1 MIFPLLL
8 MKALLRS
15 NNTRKNGLDFGLI
28 RALRNP
34 KMAVIHWRL
43 FPAKP
48 KKLGNQKRIEDK
60 VYYVLRLFGCLN

>member
-1 MIFPLLL
+1 

-28 RALRNP
+28 RALATKNGCDQLA
-34 KMAVIHWRL
+34 AVS
-43 FPAKP
+43 KP
-48 KKLGNQKRIEDK
+48 KKKKRIEDK

>member
-15 NNTRKNGLDFGLI
+15 NNNRKNGLDFGLI

-43 FPAKP
+43 FQNR
-48 KKLGNQKRIEDK
+48 KKKKKKE
-60 VYYVLRLFGCLN
+60 LRTRFITFCAFSVV